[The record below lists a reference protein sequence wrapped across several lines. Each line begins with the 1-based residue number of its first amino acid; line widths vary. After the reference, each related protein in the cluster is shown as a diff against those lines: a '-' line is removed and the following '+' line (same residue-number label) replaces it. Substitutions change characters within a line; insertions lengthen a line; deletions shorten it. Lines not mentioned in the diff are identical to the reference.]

1 MTTGFSR
8 AVRPGDG
15 ARAPTPP
22 LAPLPMPSQDLR
34 AAPEVRHDQ
43 ACRRT
48 RLTRIFLIGGTAALT
63 AFGFDQML
71 AVFDAGRIVGL
82 QIVLLG
88 LFTIT
93 FAWIGFAALAA
104 LAGLLP
110 LRPPRAAATPMG
122 RTAILM
128 PLYNED
134 PAPPA
139 AALQAMAEGLIAAG
153 AGRRFE
159 VFVLSDTRDPDV
171 WVRETAAIARLRAA
185 LGGRMAVWYR
195 RRPRNAG
202 RKAGNLRDFV
212 ERWGGRYDHMLVLDA
227 DSVMEPATVL
237 ALEARMAAE
246 PRLGILQ
253 TVPVLAGG
261 ESLFGRLQGFAGRL
275 YGPVIARGTAA
286 WQGADGNYWGHNAL
300 IRTRAF
306 AEAAGLPDLPGRP
319 PFGGHI
325 LSHDFVEAAL
335 IRRAG
340 WQVRMDPDLSGSYE
354 GAPPSLVDLAARDR
368 RWAQGNLQHAR
379 VIGARG
385 LRWPSRLHLGIGIGA
400 YLMSAIWLAMLLVG
414 AVLGIRAAAFRHQY
428 FAETAQLYPDWPVFD
443 AGRMLALFLLAMALL
458 LLPKA
463 IGLARAMIWEP
474 RAYGGRLRLAG
485 SFVAEIALS
494 ALYAPVLMLMQVAQL
509 VEILRGRDSGWSA
522 QARGGGRTPWR
533 VVATRHWH
541 HAVIGLAAAAAL
553 AALAPAQA
561 LWLSPVLAGL
571 ALAPLASRLSGCT
584 GLGATLARAGLLAT
598 PEERTPP
605 PAFARS
611 AALAPGYA
619 AAVGRLSLAALARD
633 PAARA
638 AHAALAG
645 NAPAPERTVWLAE
658 VTARAKVEAV
668 EDPEAALALLT
679 TDERLALAALPELLD
694 AWASRPAAPIAGLSL
709 AGE

>member
-1 MTTGFSR
+1 MTLGLEPAPR
-8 AVRPGDG
+8 G
-15 ARAPTPP
+15 ARVGTAVPMP
-22 LAPLPMPSQDLR
+22 APLKMPSQDLR
-34 AAPEVRHDQ
+34 AAPAARHDR

-48 RLTRIFLIGGTAALT
+48 RLARLFVFGGTGVLT
-63 AFGFDQML
+63 AFAFDQML

-88 LFTIT
+88 LFTVT

-110 LRPPRAAATPMG
+110 ARRPRAAASPRG

-134 PAPPA
+134 TAPPA
-139 AALQAMAEGLIAAG
+139 AALQAMAEGLVDAG
-153 AGRRFE
+153 AGGRFE
-159 VFVLSDTRDPDV
+159 IFVLSDTRDPDL
-171 WVRETAAIARLRAA
+171 WVRETAAAARLRAA
-185 LGGRMAVWYR
+185 LAGRMAVWYR
-195 RRPRNAG
+195 RRPRNGG

-212 ERWGGRYDHMLVLDA
+212 ERWGGRYDQMLVLDA
-227 DSVMEPATVL
+227 DSVMEPETVL
-237 ALEARMAAE
+237 ALEVRMAAE

-253 TVPVLAGG
+253 TVPVLVGG

-275 YGPVIARGTAA
+275 YGTVIARGTAA
-286 WQGADGNYWGHNAL
+286 WQGTDGNYWGHNAL

-306 AEAAGLPDLPGRP
+306 AEAAGLPNLAGRP

-340 WQVRMDPDLSGSYE
+340 WQVRMDPDLHGSWE
-354 GAPPSLVDLAARDR
+354 GAPQSLVDLATRDR

-385 LRWPSRLHLGIGIGA
+385 LRWPSRVHLGIGIGA
-400 YLMSAIWLAMLLVG
+400 YLMSAIWLAMLLTG
-414 AVLGIRAAAFRHQY
+414 AVLGIRAAASRHQY
-428 FAETAQLYPDWPVFD
+428 FSETAQLYPDWPMFD
-443 AGRMLALFLLAMALL
+443 AGRMLGLFLLAMGLL
-458 LLPKA
+458 MLPKA
-463 IGLARAMIWEP
+463 IGLARAMIWEA

-485 SFVAEIALS
+485 SFVAEVALS
-494 ALYAPVLMLMQVAQL
+494 ALYAPVLMLMQIAQL

-533 VVATRHWH
+533 IVAARHWH
-541 HAVIGLAAAAAL
+541 HAAIGLAAAAAL
-553 AALAPAQA
+553 VALAPAQA

-571 ALAPLASRLSGCT
+571 ALAPIASRLSGCT
-584 GLGATLARAGLLAT
+584 GLGAALARAGFLAT

-605 PAFARS
+605 AALARA

-619 AAVGRLSLAALARD
+619 AAAAGLSFAALARD

-645 NAPAPERTVWLAE
+645 RAPAPDRTVWLAE

-668 EDPEAALALLT
+668 EDPDAALALLT
-679 TDERLALAALPELLD
+679 TDERLALAGSPDLLE
-694 AWASRPAAPIAGLSL
+694 AWASRPAHPLAGLSL

>member
-1 MTTGFSR
+1 MT
-8 AVRPGDG
+8 AILRPALGRG
-15 ARAPTPP
+15 AATPP
-22 LAPLPMPSQDLR
+22 PSPLAMPSQDLR
-34 AAPEVRHDQ
+34 AAPVADHDR
-43 ACRRT
+43 ASRRT
-48 RLTRIFLIGGTAALT
+48 WVARALVFGGTGVLT

-71 AVFDAGRIVGL
+71 AVFGSGRIVGL
-82 QIVLLG
+82 QIVLLA

-104 LAGLLP
+104 IAGMIP
-110 LRPPRAAATPMG
+110 ARAPKAVASPVG
-122 RTAILM
+122 RTAIVM

-134 PAPPA
+134 PAAPVA
-139 AALQAMAEGLIAAG
+139 SLQAMAEGLIEAG
-153 AGRRFE
+153 AGGRFE
-159 VFVLSDTRDPDV
+159 VFVLSDTRDPDI
-171 WVRETAAIARLRAA
+171 WVRETVAVARLRAA
-185 LGGRMAVWYR
+185 LSGRMAVWYR
-195 RRPRNAG
+195 RRPRNMG

-227 DSVMEPATVL
+227 DSVMEPGVVMTL
-237 ALEARMAAE
+237 AARMEAE

-261 ESLFGRLQGFAGRL
+261 TSLFGRLQGFAGRL

-286 WQGADGNYWGHNAL
+286 WQGTDGNYWGHNAI

-306 AEAAGLPDLPGRP
+306 AEAAGLPDLPGRA

-335 IRRAG
+335 MRRAG
-340 WQVRMDPDLSGSYE
+340 WQVRMDPDLAGSYE

-385 LRWPSRLHLGIGIGA
+385 LRWPSRVHLGIGIGA
-400 YLMSAIWLAMLLVG
+400 YLMSAIWLAMLLTG
-414 AVLGIRAAAFRHQY
+414 AVLGVRAAAFRHQY
-428 FAETAQLYPDWPVFD
+428 FAETAQLFPDWPVFD
-443 AGRMLALFLLAMALL
+443 AGRMLGLFLLAMGLL

-463 IGLARAMIWEP
+463 IGFAHALIWEA
-474 RAYGGRLRLAG
+474 RAYGGRVRLSG

-494 ALYAPVLMLMQVAQL
+494 ALYAPVLMLMQVAQV

-533 VVATRHWH
+533 IVAARHWH
-541 HAVIGLAAAAAL
+541 HAAIGVAAAVAL

-571 ALAPLASRLSGCT
+571 ALAPLASRLSGCE
-584 GLGATLARAGLLAT
+584 GVGAAFGRAGLLAT
-598 PEERTPP
+598 PEERRVP
-605 PAFARS
+605 PALARS
-611 AALAPGYA
+611 AELAPGYA
-619 AAVGRLSLAALARD
+619 AAVSGLVLAALARE
-633 PAARA
+633 PEARA
-638 AHAALAG
+638 THAALAG
-645 NAPAPERTVWLAE
+645 HEPAPDRTVWLAE
-658 VTARAKVEAV
+658 VTARAKLEAV

-679 TDERLALAALPELLD
+679 AEERLALAGAPELLD
-694 AWASRPAAPIAGLSL
+694 LWARRPEEVPDGLSL

>member
-1 MTTGFSR
+1 
-8 AVRPGDG
+8 
-15 ARAPTPP
+15 
-22 LAPLPMPSQDLR
+22 
-34 AAPEVRHDQ
+34 
-43 ACRRT
+43 
-48 RLTRIFLIGGTAALT
+48 
-63 AFGFDQML
+63 
-71 AVFDAGRIVGL
+71 
-82 QIVLLG
+82 
-88 LFTIT
+88 
-93 FAWIGFAALAA
+93 
-104 LAGLLP
+104 
-110 LRPPRAAATPMG
+110 
-122 RTAILM
+122 
-128 PLYNED
+128 
-134 PAPPA
+134 
-139 AALQAMAEGLIAAG
+139 
-153 AGRRFE
+153 
-159 VFVLSDTRDPDV
+159 
-171 WVRETAAIARLRAA
+171 
-185 LGGRMAVWYR
+185 
-195 RRPRNAG
+195 
-202 RKAGNLRDFV
+202 
-212 ERWGGRYDHMLVLDA
+212 
-227 DSVMEPATVL
+227 
-237 ALEARMAAE
+237 
-246 PRLGILQ
+246 
-253 TVPVLAGG
+253 
-261 ESLFGRLQGFAGRL
+261 
-275 YGPVIARGTAA
+275 
-286 WQGADGNYWGHNAL
+286 
-300 IRTRAF
+300 
-306 AEAAGLPDLPGRP
+306 
-319 PFGGHI
+319 
-325 LSHDFVEAAL
+325 
-335 IRRAG
+335 
-340 WQVRMDPDLSGSYE
+340 
-354 GAPPSLVDLAARDR
+354 
-368 RWAQGNLQHAR
+368 
-379 VIGARG
+379 
-385 LRWPSRLHLGIGIGA
+385 
-400 YLMSAIWLAMLLVG
+400 
-414 AVLGIRAAAFRHQY
+414 
-428 FAETAQLYPDWPVFD
+428 
-443 AGRMLALFLLAMALL
+443 MLALFLLAMALL

-533 VVATRHWH
+533 VVAARHWH